1 MAHIFRNLP
10 YMDHLMAYW
19 YNFAVMFEAVFILTA
34 IDAGTRVG
42 RFFLQEM
49 MGLVYPKF
57 NDKEWWPGIILS
69 SAVFTFLWGYLVYTG
84 NISSI
89 WPLFGLSNQLLAAC
103 ALIVCTTMLLRLN
116 RGVYALAVA
125 IPGIFMVGV
134 TFWAGYLQVFE
145 QYWPQKQYLLAVLG
159 LLVMFL
165 MLLVLFG
172 TFAKWKKLFA
182 EKCLL
187 KDAYGEPVRELAEE

>member
-1 MAHIFRNLP
+1 
-10 YMDHLMAYW
+10 MAYW

-49 MGLVYPKF
+49 LGTVYSKF
-57 NDKEWWPGIILS
+57 SDKEWLPGIVIS
-69 SAVFTFLWGYLVYTG
+69 SAIFTFLWGYLVYTG

-116 RGVYALAVA
+116 RGVYALAA
-125 IPGIFMVGV
+125 ALPGLFMVVV

-145 QYWPQKQYLLAVLG
+145 QYLPQEQYLLAVLG
-159 LLVMFL
+159 LSV
-165 MLLVLFG
+165 MLLMILVLAGAFI
-172 TFAKWKKLFA
+172 KWRQLCR
-182 EKCLL
+182 EKVLVR
-187 KDAYGEPVRELAEE
+187 DAYGESVKALAEE